1 MQKNKPEYYN
11 NIDKVYI
18 KIWDLLKVG
27 LLDRNSALHIPV
39 FTCGEKN
46 NFDSRIIVLRGVE
59 QKNRSIWFHSDIR
72 SKKIKILENNS
83 KGNFLFYDK
92 SEKIQLKISGKTKVN
107 YKNEI
112 TKKSW
117 NKTSHMSRQCYLGK
131 NGPGSKISNPTSG
144 LSEKVDNFK
153 YTIEESEDGYIN
165 FCVVETFIN
174 SIEWLYLAA
183 KGRRRARFILK
194 NDLVEKNWIIP

>member
-1 MQKNKPEYYN
+1 M
-11 NIDKVYI
+11 
-18 KIWDLLKVG
+18 
-27 LLDRNSALHIPV
+27 
-39 FTCGEKN
+39 
-46 NFDSRIIVLRGVE
+46 
-59 QKNRSIWFHSDIR
+59 
-72 SKKIKILENNS
+72 
-83 KGNFLFYDK
+83 
-92 SEKIQLKISGKTKVN
+92 N

-183 KGRRRARFILK
+183 KGHRRARFILK